1 MHHVSIRTADIHRA
15 IAFYDAL
22 GFTVTER
29 FTTGMTL
36 ACWLE
41 GWNGRLE
48 LVQVPTPDPPPDP
61 FADEGYVGYYHLS
74 LDLHHR
80 PRSDPPQADD
90 TLETGL
96 PQWLEEFQHCIST
109 LQDRG
114 IPLTPLKILLPPCQQ
129 MIGSQIYEVA
139 FIADP
144 DGLPIEVLNLLNPHT

>member
-15 IAFYDAL
+15 IAFYEAL

-48 LVQVPTPDPPPDP
+48 LVQVPNPKPPPDP

-74 LDLHHR
+74 LDLR
-80 PRSDPPQADD
+80 YRPQAEQPTADGIV
-90 TLETGL
+90 TAGL
-96 PQWLEEFQHCIST
+96 PQWLEDFHHCIST
-109 LQDRG
+109 LQDQG
-114 IPLTPLKILLPPCQQ
+114 IPLDSPKVLLSPCQQ
-129 MIGSQIYEVA
+129 MIGSKVYEVA
-139 FIADP
+139 FIAAP
-144 DGLPIEVLNLLNPHT
+144 DGLPNEVLNLLTR